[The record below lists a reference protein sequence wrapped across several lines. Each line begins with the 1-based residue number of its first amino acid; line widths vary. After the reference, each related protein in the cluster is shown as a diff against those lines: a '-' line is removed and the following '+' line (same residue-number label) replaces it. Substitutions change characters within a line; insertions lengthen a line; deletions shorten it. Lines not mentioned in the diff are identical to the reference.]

1 MSPPP
6 AFRPASL
13 DSLHSRQG
21 GPPAPGGGRGG
32 GGIWPGSV
40 SQFGGGGGAL
50 TAALPPVP
58 VGLQGAAGN
67 FRSAP
72 LYFLNLAGQLQ
83 VATDGDRGEASER
96 LPSRM
101 QRHAPPNPA
110 AYSPGGGGGGLLDSC
125 TTDYSGG
132 LSGLIVSTPCDMND
146 GMDVQSGMS
155 LAVSRGLMKIGSQNS
170 ERSDCGS
177 GANNSRFAA
186 AAAATAAVNNGGGVA
201 MLSRPG
207 SYQQQH
213 PGSPRPLGVATPP
226 SIARD
231 LLRIGSQ
238 SSERS
243 ETATAT
249 NSGTL
254 PRPLH
259 PPPPPPPPPPPMF
272 AVTSIPESALM
283 GRGSGMMR
291 PTRRSSVGL
300 LGAVPPPA
308 AK

>member
-1 MSPPP
+1 M
-6 AFRPASL
+6 AA
-13 DSLHSRQG
+13 
-21 GPPAPGGGRGG
+21 GGGRRGS
-32 GGIWPGSV
+32 GIWPGSV
-40 SQFGGGGGAL
+40 SQFGGGGAL
-50 TAALPPVP
+50 TAAPLPVP
-58 VGLQGAAGN
+58 VGLQGSAGN

-83 VATDGDRGEASER
+83 VATDGDRGEVSER

-101 QRHAPPNPA
+101 HRPAQNAATGYPP
-110 AYSPGGGGGGLLDSC
+110 GGGGGLLDSP
-125 TTDYSGG
+125 TDYSGG

-146 GMDVQSGMS
+146 GMDMQSGMS

-177 GANNSRFAA
+177 GGNSRFAA
-186 AAAATAAVNNGGGVA
+186 AAAATAAVAGGGGTTTT
-201 MLSRPG
+201 LSRPG
-207 SYQQQH
+207 SYQQQQH

-226 SIARD
+226 SISRD

-243 ETATAT
+243 ETAT

-254 PRPLH
+254 PRPLQ
-259 PPPPPPPPPPPMF
+259 PPQPPPPPPPMF

-283 GRGSGMMR
+283 GRGGMMR
-291 PTRRSSVGL
+291 PMRRSSVGL
-300 LGAVPPPA
+300 LATVPLPPA
-308 AK
+308 AKQ